1 MLWIYTL
8 LLRVGLKL
16 SPLFARNL
24 KAKKWLDARGQW
36 KSDLKGFK
44 KSKKLIWFHCASIG
58 EFEQARPVIE
68 RLVVS
73 DEYQIA
79 ITFFSPS
86 GYEAKSNYRHG
97 DLITYLPTDLPENVD
112 WFLESL
118 QPDVAVFVKYEFW
131 FNFMEGLNSR
141 KIPMALISA
150 YFPAKHWTVEWPGI
164 LFGWRLAQFDV
175 IFTQEAMSCDVLSS
189 VMINNTDQIGDTRVD
204 RVIEGAEEEW
214 SFPSITKFVDG
225 ESDVL
230 VVGSNWAADDQ
241 YLFPVIKN
249 HPHLKVIVAPHEL
262 HDEQRMNWEKEFKD
276 QFVLIGNLES
286 SDQKNKRV
294 LYVDQIGMLSKLY
307 RFGTAAYVGGGF
319 GKAVHNTLEA
329 AVYGIPVIFGPE
341 NDRFQEIQ
349 ELKRLGVGIEVKN
362 EIQLSE
368 AIDKA
373 IGEPAYRS
381 HVENSTSSFFEN
393 QRGASDKI
401 VDWVREVLKNK

>member
-97 DLITYLPTDLPENVD
+97 DLITYLPTDFPENVD

-118 QPDVAVFVKYEFW
+118 QPDVAIFVKYEFW

-150 YFPAKHWTVEWPGI
+150 YFPVKHWTVEWPGI

-175 IFTQEAMSCDVLSS
+175 IFTQDAMSCDVLSS
-189 VMINNTDQIGDTRVD
+189 VMINNTDQIGDTRID
-204 RVIEGAEEEW
+204 RVMEGAEEEW

-225 ESDVL
+225 GSYVL
-230 VVGSNWAADDQ
+230 VVGSNWVADDK
-241 YLFPVIKN
+241 YLFSVIQN
-249 HPHLKVIVAPHEL
+249 HPQLKVIVAPHEL
-262 HDEQRMNWEKEFKD
+262 HDDQKMNWEKEFND
-276 QFVLIGNLES
+276 QFVLIGDLDS
-286 SDQKNKRV
+286 SDQKNQRV

-307 RFGTAAYVGGGF
+307 RFGTAAYIGGGF

-341 NDRFQEIQ
+341 NKRFQEIQ

-362 EIQLSE
+362 GLQLSA

-373 IGEPAYRS
+373 FGDASYRL
-381 HVENSTSSFFEN
+381 HVKDSTSSFFEN

-401 VDWVREVLKNK
+401 VDWVHQLLKNK